1 MDIGSIIES
10 LSPNVI
16 YDGGKSLAQFI
27 ATFVTPFLLALAIAI
42 RTLETQVDTMV
53 QGRGRWGG
61 FIKDMGIW
69 ITVLA
74 LYFALAVLI
83 SDVFN
88 ALYKTFASAGSL
100 SDLMTRFSALMEE
113 FGKNSSEGTTASS
126 ITNLLASPIYLLAW
140 GVNFLSLLLLAFVA
154 IFLQFAHALAYAMA
168 ISWGL
173 IAIPMAITTS
183 FRLLAGWGKFTAIM
197 LVWPIIHYIA
207 FAIFTP
213 LFVNATRDFTIG
225 INGAVTLD
233 KTGLYFV
240 LTVINL
246 VACAIMIAAP
256 FVAQALVNNSGAVTG
271 VVAPFAAAGMGAAG
285 AVSRFYK
292 DRFVGV
298 GRSAVEGIRGS
309 ANDGMINQ
317 GLQTIARSIGVPAGP
332 APAPH
337 AAGAGF
343 SPKPMTATSP
353 IATAPTSSIAT
364 TAPAAATGP
373 SSRVSSAKAVTASA
387 VAPEHVTV
395 TNAPDSGQDAE
406 QRKTKAAQQRRG
418 SIINQQ
424 RKARQP

>member
-1 MDIGSIIES
+1 MDIGSVIES

-27 ATFVTPFLLALAIAI
+27 ATFVTPFLLALAIGI

-53 QGRGRWGG
+53 QGRGKWGG

-74 LYFALAVLI
+74 VYFALVMLI

-88 ALYKTFASAGSL
+88 ALYNTFSSAGSL
-100 SDLMTRFSALMEE
+100 SGLMAKFNALME
-113 FGKNSSEGTTASS
+113 GISNNAGEGAAATF
-126 ITNLLASPIYLLAW
+126 TNIFASPVYLLAW

-173 IAIPMAITTS
+173 IAIPMSITTS
-183 FRLLAGWGKFTAIM
+183 FKLLAGWGKYTGIM

-213 LFVNATRDFTIG
+213 LFVNATGNFSMG
-225 INGAVTLD
+225 IDGAVTLD

-256 FVAQALVNNSGAVTG
+256 FVAQALVNNSGAITG
-271 VVAPFAAAGMGAAG
+271 VVAPFAAAGMGAASV
-285 AVSRFYK
+285 VSRFYK
-292 DRFVGV
+292 DRFVGA
-298 GRSAVEGIRGS
+298 GRSAVEGLRSS
-309 ANDGMINQ
+309 ANQGVINQ
-317 GLQTIARSIGVPAGP
+317 GLQTIAHSIGVRAGGAPVPATGT
-332 APAPH
+332 
-337 AAGAGF
+337 AGF
-343 SPKPMTATSP
+343 SPRPVAITPSGGTTHSPSAVVPPPSTPDKTSP
-353 IATAPTSSIAT
+353 
-364 TAPAAATGP
+364 
-373 SSRVSSAKAVTASA
+373 RVSPANMVTASA
-387 VAPEHVTV
+387 AGSDAASTTASESRVT
-395 TNAPDSGQDAE
+395 GE
-406 QRKTKAAQQRRG
+406 RKSAKPTQQRRG
-418 SIINQQ
+418 AIINQQ
-424 RKARQP
+424 RKAKQT